1 MTWQVALAL
10 LSIVYCAVMWR
21 MAWLGDDALI
31 TLRSVQNFIHGYGPV
46 FNVNERVQSFTHTSW
61 FFLVTAATLVA
72 GSPYLGVVTSSFLIN
87 LATLGVLLRR
97 FGKGTIYILCAL
109 LLSKAFMDFAN
120 SGLENPLTFLL
131 LALLILLV
139 PAEDTPRKWMLTG
152 LYCGLLILTRP
163 DLGLM
168 LVAVAAVFFRRPG
181 FAWIT
186 VGLLPLLAW
195 EIFSLFYYGSLI
207 PNTAL
212 AKLDTGV
219 PRVELIV
226 QGLIYLIQTAV
237 FDPLTILI
245 IVFFLCLSFHRKSL
259 RFVAGFVLLYIA
271 YTIWIGGDFMIGR
284 FFTPPFFASLIGI
297 ALLLREQPV
306 SRIWELRAAW
316 AMVIA
321 GLPVIYLNLLYVA
334 EKFINHGSD
343 FEAAAF
349 FTPPSLASLFGLAL
363 LIRNR
368 PPQSHRKPRM
378 TYLAMA
384 LVGLPAILLKLIVGS
399 NYDVSIVNGITDER
413 GWYTDLAGY
422 GLADGAMS
430 KGFPLIPEWR
440 LRGTYPQEVFIVCG
454 GLGTGSLI
462 HGPNVHFIDPCG
474 LTDPLLARLPSVQDA
489 DWRIGHFFRNTPEGY
504 VESVKGENVLAIT
517 PPYIDALHKDIKIAL
532 SSPLLEPARL
542 GAIWRLHTKDYGI
555 VPEGAANATQ
565 STNRIMHRFTCQ
577 RFDGHS
583 LVDCQ

>member
-1 MTWQVALAL
+1 MWNTAWVA
-10 LSIVYCAVMWR
+10 
-21 MAWLGDDALI
+21 DDAMI
-31 TLRSVQNFIHGYGPV
+31 TLRSVQNFVHGYGPV
-46 FNVNERVQSFTHTSW
+46 FNVNERVQSFSHASW
-61 FFLVTAATLVA
+61 FFLVSAATLA
-72 GSPYLGVVTSSFLIN
+72 IGNPYLGVIVSGFLIN
-87 LATLGVLLRR
+87 LATLGVLIRQ
-97 FGKGTIYILCAL
+97 FGKGAIYMLVAL

-131 LALLILLV
+131 LALLIPLA
-139 PAEDTPRKWMLTG
+139 PAKDTPRKWILTG

-168 LVAVAAVFFRRPG
+168 LVAITAAFFRRPG
-181 FAWIT
+181 FAWIS
-186 VGLLPLLAW
+186 VGLILLFAW
-195 EIFSLFYYGSLI
+195 EVFSLFYYGSFI

-212 AKLDTGV
+212 AKLSTGV

-226 QGLIYLIQTAV
+226 QGIIYLVQSAV
-237 FDPLTILI
+237 FDPLTIMVI
-245 IVFFLCLSFHRKSL
+245 SFFLCLSFHRKSL
-259 RFVAGFVLLYIA
+259 RFVAYFVISYIA
-271 YTIWIGGDFMIGR
+271 YTIWIGGDFMAGR
-284 FFTPPFFASLIGI
+284 FVTPPFFASLIGI

-399 NYDVSIVNGITDER
+399 NYDVSIVNNITDER
-413 GWYTDLAGY
+413 GWYTNLAGY
-422 GLADGAMS
+422 GIADGAMS
-430 KGFPLIPEWR
+430 TGFYPIPEWR

-454 GLGTGSLI
+454 GLGGGSLSA
-462 HGPNVHFIDPCG
+462 GPNVHFIDPCG
-474 LTDPLLARLPSVQDA
+474 LTDPLLARLKSIRDPN
-489 DWRIGHFFRNTPEGY
+489 WRTGHFVRDIPKGY
-504 VESVKGENVLAIT
+504 VESLNDENLEIAS
-517 PPYIDALHKDIKIAL
+517 PYIAALHADLQIAL
-532 SSPLLEPARL
+532 SAPLLNPARL
-542 GAIWRLHTKDYGI
+542 GAIWRLHSRDYGLAPAI
-555 VPEGAANATQ
+555 TVDG
-565 STNRIMHRFTCQ
+565 SSLTNRIMQ
-577 RFDGHS
+577 RFSCVRIGNPAS
-583 LVDCQ
+583 VNC

>member
-21 MAWLGDDALI
+21 MAWVADDALI

-61 FFLVTAATLVA
+61 FFLVTAATLVT
-72 GSPYLGVVTSSFLIN
+72 GSPYLGVVTSSFLIS
-87 LATLGVLLRR
+87 LATLGVLVRR

-186 VGLLPLLAW
+186 VGLLPLFAW

-212 AKLDTGV
+212 AKLNTGV
-219 PRVELIV
+219 PRVELVV

-259 RFVAGFVLLYIA
+259 RFVAGFVSLYIA

-284 FFTPPFFASLIGI
+284 FFTPPFFASLLGL
-297 ALLLREQPV
+297 AVLLHKQSVP
-306 SRIWELRAAW
+306 RIWERRAAW
-316 AMVIA
+316 AMVLA
-321 GLPVIYLNLLYVA
+321 GLPVIYLNLIYLGATAINEGYASA
-334 EKFINHGSD
+334 E
-343 FEAAAF
+343 AAF
-349 FTPPSLASLFGLAL
+349 FAMPSLTSFLGIAL
-363 LIRNR
+363 LLRE
-368 PPQSHRKPRM
+368 KPLPRIWEM
-378 TYLAMA
+378 PRIYWAMA
-384 LVGLPAILLKLIVGS
+384 LAALPAICLKLMVGN
-399 NYDVSIVNGITDER
+399 NYDIYFVNGITNER
-413 GWYTDLAGY
+413 GWYVELFGH
-422 GLADGAMS
+422 GVADGALS
-430 KGFPLIPEWR
+430 KSLPKIPEWHVKQ
-440 LRGTYPQEVFIVCG
+440 TYPQEVIIYCG
-454 GLGTGSLI
+454 GLGG
-462 HGPNVHFIDPCG
+462 HAMRAGPNVHFIDPCG
-474 LTDPLLARLPSVQDA
+474 LSDPLLARLPSVQDA
-489 DWRIGHFFRNTPEGY
+489 NWRIGHFIRNTPEGY

-517 PPYIDALHKDIKIAL
+517 SPYIDALHKDIKIAL

-565 STNRIMHRFTCQ
+565 STNRIMHRFTCLWH
-577 RFDGHS
+577 DGHS